1 MGLGLL
7 GVAVG
12 SSAMGLGRAR
22 GNVVL
27 GQPLSLAVEIRVDQ
41 PEDATAQC
49 FRAEVFHGDTR
60 LDPSRVRLLVQAPA
74 AGSQDAVLRIRT
86 SSAIDEPVVGVV
98 LNALCG
104 QGGAR
109 RYDFLPDFPADLRTT
124 EPVNVAAAPAPAAAL
139 GSMAEEPVR
148 SALPAP
154 APAPPPTPAPRPAAK
169 AQPPRSAST
178 PTARAPATSR
188 TQPAPRSAKAAPR
201 PAAPKAAPAAAA
213 SGAAAAGAARLTLDA
228 PQGRN
233 DGLQPSEALVSGP
246 IDDAAQREAVAAIWR
261 ALRTTPEEIVRDRQ
275 RLLALEA
282 QQGQRAAQPGTAER
296 ELRERLERA
305 ERRLDEAE
313 SGRVDI
319 LLVYGL
325 LALLAL
331 VAALAAYFWHRARQA
346 ALGAAAW
353 SAGSEQPAGGGA
365 AQPGPADM
373 PSQPRS
379 AAAARV
385 SPADAFLGS
394 EPDSAVG
401 AMQGVDTDAVAAVV
415 FAHDK
420 PAPVDA
426 SRPVRP
432 DEFFDVQQHAD
443 FFVSLGQ
450 YEQAI
455 EVLKQHLDERQDM
468 SPLAFLELFGIYHQ
482 LGRKDDF
489 AALRNRFQQRFNARI
504 PSFAAFT
511 DEGLGLEDY
520 PATMLAIETAW
531 GHVRVL
537 DTIEA
542 NLSRHPEDTGQ
553 PLDLAAYRDLL
564 MLYGVA
570 QDVFVPAGG
579 TRPASSL
586 APFAASAPASAAMPA
601 PASASSAVPE
611 AFRTAGAGAAGL
623 GAAGLDDL
631 TLDLDTDAPMA
642 PVLRPQHDMT
652 SLELDIDL
660 STSPAP
666 VAEPPVLSLAEVDI
680 DLPLLDEP
688 LALDLPAPAPAPAR
702 PPGKPIPDS
711 GLIDFDLFDPNTE
724 ARIAPKSTR

>member
-1 MGLGLL
+1 LVGLGLL

-12 SSAMGLGRAR
+12 SSALSLGRAR

-27 GQPLSLAVEIRVDQ
+27 GQPLSLAVEARVDQ
-41 PEDATAQC
+41 ADDATEQC
-49 FRAEVFHGDTR
+49 FRVEVFHGDTR
-60 LDPSRVRLLVQAPA
+60 LDASRVRLVVQPAA
-74 AGSQDAVLRIRT
+74 AGSQDAVLRIR
-86 SSAIDEPVVGVV
+86 SSAAIDEPVVGVV
-98 LNALCG
+98 LHALCG
-104 QGGAR
+104 QGGMR
-109 RYDFLPDFPADLRTT
+109 RYDFLPDFPAELRAD
-124 EPVNVAAAPAPAAAL
+124 PVAVAAAPVLAAPAAPA
-139 GSMAEEPVR
+139 
-148 SALPAP
+148 AP
-154 APAPPPTPAPRPAAK
+154 AVAASDAAEQPARPAAAAPSPATKAAPRSTGAPAVRAPAVARAQPAPRPTK
-169 AQPPRSAST
+169 
-178 PTARAPATSR
+178 
-188 TQPAPRSAKAAPR
+188 APR
-201 PAAPKAAPAAAA
+201 PAAPKVVAATGAGTTAAAAA
-213 SGAAAAGAARLTLDA
+213 STGAARLTLDA

-282 QQGQRAAQPGTAER
+282 QQGQQAAQPGTAER

-313 SGRVDI
+313 NGRVDI

-346 ALGAAAW
+346 SLAAATW
-353 SAGSEQPAGGGA
+353 GADQPV
-365 AQPGPADM
+365 D
-373 PSQPRS
+373 
-379 AAAARV
+379 AAAVQAGPVAAAPPARSV
-385 SPADAFLGS
+385 VAAKASLADEFLGS

-401 AMQGVDTDAVAAVV
+401 AVRSTGVDTDAVAAVV

-420 PAPVDA
+420 PASVDA

-450 YEQAI
+450 YEQAV

-489 AALRNRFQQRFNARI
+489 AALRTRFQRRFNARI

-542 NLSRHPEDTGQ
+542 NLSRHPEDTSQ

-570 QDVFVPAGG
+570 QDVFVPAGS
-579 TRPASSL
+579 TRPASGL
-586 APFAASAPASAAMPA
+586 APFAASAPMPFAAPA
-601 PASASSAVPE
+601 PAPFAAVS
-611 AFRTAGAGAAGL
+611 RTVGAGAAL
-623 GAAGLDDL
+623 GAAALEDL
-631 TLDLDTDAPMA
+631 TLELDDTDLPQAVAPLPPLDDA
-642 PVLRPQHDMT
+642 AG
-652 SLELDIDL
+652 LELDIDL
-660 STSPAP
+660 STTPAP
-666 VAEPPVLSLAEVDI
+666 VAEPPVLSLVEVDI
-680 DLPLLDEP
+680 DLPLLDELP
-688 LALDLPAPAPAPAR
+688 DAGSPMPAAAFRAPSKPAL
-702 PPGKPIPDS
+702 DS